1 MKNDDS
7 PGHQRADQMSGQ
19 SDVRSRFVREG
30 SYGLYQKDFDH
41 DSCGVGFVARLDG
54 QGTHTVVTDG
64 LKVLER
70 MQHRGAVG
78 GDEQTGDG
86 SGIMIRIPDDF
97 FRNEL
102 THIHLPPAGEYA
114 VGMFFLPTDKEDAKQ
129 CMDMIESICRQAGY
143 KLLAWRSVPVASGI
157 LGSFA
162 RTNEPAIVQAFI
174 ASYGTSKDAMQRQLY
189 VLRRKIEKAVAAI
202 MDTAGCFYV
211 CSLSATVIVY
221 KGMLTPRQVSQYYAD
236 LSEESLASP
245 FCIVHSRF
253 STNTLPQWRL
263 AQPFRY
269 VAHNGEFNT
278 IRANINRQRNR
289 ECFMTSRL
297 LGDDLDAVVPI
308 IDETASDS
316 AIFDNV
322 LELFVM
328 AGRSIPHVMMM
339 MIPEACSAEIPMS
352 TDKRA
357 FYEYHSPIMEPWD
370 GPAAVVFTDGRYIGA
385 TLDRNGLRP
394 ARYTI
399 TRDGLIVLASE
410 AGVLDLEESS
420 IASKGRLQPGKMFI
434 VDLRQHCIIPDNVI
448 KAKISRQHPYRRW
461 VKDSR
466 IELRGLF
473 NPSGV
478 PALEP
483 QELLKKQ
490 ILFGYS
496 DEDLKTILVPMAGQG
511 QEAIGSMGND
521 TGLAVLSDRSELFF
535 NYFRQM
541 FAQVTNPPIDPLR
554 EQVMMS
560 LESFIENASNPLDV
574 DQRQY
579 RSLKLSHPV
588 LSTRDL
594 ARIRSNAHE
603 NLAAADLDMTF
614 EPDESGRALSEA
626 MHRICSQA
634 ESLVD
639 EGISLMI
646 LTDRQSGP
654 DKIPIPS
661 LLAVSGLHQYMLERR
676 KRGGIGIIV
685 EAGDIREV
693 FHYALHLAFGC
704 DAICP
709 YLAFSTVRQLAED
722 GRLGKLSPEQAADN
736 YVNAVKKGLLKTFSR
751 MGISTLHSFFISQ
764 SFEAVGLGPEL
775 IDSYFKG
782 TISRIGGIGLKELAW
797 EAMQR
802 YRKAYPADENTPA
815 LREPGGVYRYR
826 KDSEAHYWSPNS
838 ITLLQQAVRQAD
850 YQLFKR
856 FTAYMDDQ
864 YRSNGELR
872 SLLDFVET
880 TPIPIEEV
888 EPIDTITRRFV
899 SAAMSIGSI
908 GKEAHETVAI
918 AMNRIGAKSNCGEGG
933 EDPER
938 SIALPNGDS
947 MRSRIKQIASGRFG
961 VTAEYLMN
969 ADEIQ
974 IKIAQGAKPGEG
986 GQLPGSKVTDYIAKI
1001 RHTVPNV
1008 TLISP
1013 PPHHDIYSIE
1023 DLAQLI
1029 YDVRQ
1034 VNPLASVS
1042 VKLVSE
1048 PGVGTIASGVAK
1060 AKADRVLI
1068 SGQNGGTGAAPLTAI
1083 RHVGLPW
1090 ELGLAET
1097 QQALIV
1103 NNLRHQIVLQVDGH
1117 LKTGR
1122 DLAIATLLGAEEY
1135 GFGTSLLI
1143 TLGCMM
1149 MRKCHLNTCPFGVA
1163 TQDSRLRSEFHGKAD
1178 YIVNFLRFVATEFR
1192 EYMARLGFKTVDD
1205 MVGRVDM
1212 LTCKPALEKS
1222 KGRTVDLQPLLAS
1235 DHLWN
1240 GVPRRFGGQFPR
1252 IEQTDFDKAVLTRL
1266 DEYFWQHPHP
1276 IEIELAVHNTDR
1288 TIAGALSGRIV
1299 RHFGSAGL
1307 PDGTIAVTMSGSAG
1321 QSFGAFLVPGI
1332 TLRLIGEANDYVA
1345 KGMSGG
1351 RIAIIQS
1358 PEARFR
1364 SDRNIICGNV
1374 ALYGATAGEVFINGM
1389 AGERFAVRNSG
1400 ATAVVEGI
1408 GDHGCEYMTGGTV
1421 VVLGHTGKNFA
1432 AGMSGGIAYV
1442 YDPAE
1447 MFDTHCNLDMVD
1459 LEGLWDNSDQKNLK
1473 QLIESHLAHTG
1484 SKTAQGMLDDW
1495 EAKYPQFVK
1504 VVPLEYRKVL
1514 ERMKQNEYRD
1524 DETISATEEVY
1535 HG

>member
-1 MKNDDS
+1 MAHDDS
-7 PGHQRADQMSGQ
+7 PAHQQTSQAPGQADA
-19 SDVRSRFVREG
+19 RIRFMQDG
-30 SYGLYQKDFDH
+30 SYGLCRKEFEH

-54 QGTHTVVTDG
+54 QANHAVVTDA
-64 LKVLER
+64 LKVLTR

-86 SGIMIRIPDDF
+86 SGIMILIPDQF
-97 FRNEL
+97 FRRVL
-102 THIHLPPAGEYA
+102 APVGLPPAGQYA
-114 VGMFFLPTDKEDAKQ
+114 VGMFFLPPDPAQGQRCQDSVEAT
-129 CMDMIESICRQAGY
+129 CRQAGFE
-143 KLLAWRSVPVASGI
+143 LLAWRSVPVASEV

-162 RTNEPAIVQAFI
+162 RTTEPVIAQAFL
-174 ASYGTSKDAMQRQLY
+174 STQSLGNDVLQRSLY
-189 VLRRKIEKAVAAI
+189 VLRRRIEKQLADASP
-202 MDTAGCFYV
+202 FYV

-221 KGMLTPRQVSQYYAD
+221 KGMLTPRQVGQYYPD
-236 LSEESLASP
+236 LSDEEFTSP

-263 AQPFRY
+263 AQPFRQ

-278 IRANINRQRNR
+278 IKANINRQRNR
-289 ECFMTSRL
+289 EGFMTSRL
-297 LGDDLDAVVPI
+297 LGEDLSQIIPV
-308 IDETASDS
+308 IDESASDS
-316 AIFDNV
+316 AMFDNV

-352 TDKRA
+352 ADKRA

-394 ARYTI
+394 ARYAI

-410 AGVLDLEESS
+410 AGVLDLDDST

-434 VDLRQHCIIPDNVI
+434 VDLHQHCVIPDNVI

-483 QELLKKQ
+483 QELLEKQ
-490 ILFGYS
+490 ILFGYT

-521 TGLAVLSDRSELFF
+521 TGLAVLSDQSELLF
-535 NYFRQM
+535 NYFKQM

-579 RSLKLSHPV
+579 RSLQLSHPI
-588 LSTRDL
+588 LSARDL
-594 ARIRSNAHE
+594 DRIRSNAHE
-603 NLAAADLDMTF
+603 DLAAADIDMTF
-614 EPDESGRALSEA
+614 EPDESGHSLSEA
-626 MHRICSQA
+626 MQRICRQA
-634 ESLVD
+634 EALADQGV
-639 EGISLMI
+639 SLMI
-646 LTDRQSGP
+646 LTDRQAGVG
-654 DKIPIPS
+654 KAPIPS
-661 LLAVSGLHQYMLERR
+661 LLAVSGLHQYMVERK
-676 KRGGIGIIV
+676 KRGGIGIIA

-704 DAICP
+704 DAMCP
-709 YLAFSTVRQLAED
+709 YLAFSTVRQLAEEGKL
-722 GRLGKLSPEQAADN
+722 GRLSPEQAADN

-764 SFEAVGLGPEL
+764 SFEAVGLGKDL
-775 IDSYFKG
+775 VDTYFKG
-782 TISRIGGIGLKELAW
+782 TISRIGGIGLNELAW
-797 EAMQR
+797 EVMQR
-802 YRKAYPADENTPA
+802 HGKAYPADGDKPV
-815 LREPGGVYRYR
+815 LREPGGAYRLR
-826 KDSEAHYWSPNS
+826 RDSVPHYWSPAS
-838 ITLLQQAVRQAD
+838 ITLLQQATRQAD
-850 YQLFKR
+850 YSLFKR
-856 FTAYMDDQ
+856 FSAAMDES
-864 YRSNGELR
+864 YRTNGELR
-872 SLLDFVET
+872 GLLDFAET
-880 TPIPIEEV
+880 TPVPLEEV
-888 EPIDTITRRFV
+888 EPVEAITRRFV

-908 GKEAHETVAI
+908 GREAHETVAI

-938 SIALPNGDS
+938 SIPLPNGDS
-947 MRSRIKQIASGRFG
+947 MRSRIKQVASGRFG
-961 VTAEYLMN
+961 VTTAYLMS

-974 IKIAQGAKPGEG
+974 IKMAQGAKPGEG

-1029 YDVRQ
+1029 HDVRQ
-1034 VNPLASVS
+1034 VNPRASVS

-1090 ELGLAET
+1090 ELGLAEA

-1103 NNLRHQIVLQVDGH
+1103 NNLRHHIVLQVDGH

-1163 TQDSRLRSEFHGKAD
+1163 TQDPRLRSQFHGKAD
-1178 YIVNFLRFVATEFR
+1178 YIVTFLRFVAAEFR
-1192 EYMARLGFKTVDD
+1192 EYMAQLGFRTVDE
-1205 MVGRVDM
+1205 MVGRVDV
-1212 LTCKPALEKS
+1212 LRFKPALEKH
-1222 KGRTVDLQPLLAS
+1222 KGRTVDLQALLAA
-1235 DHLWN
+1235 DHLGT
-1240 GVPRRFGGQFPR
+1240 GVQRRFGGKRP
-1252 IEQTDFDKAVLTRL
+1252 IVEQSAFDKLIQSRL
-1266 DEYFWQHPHP
+1266 DEAFWQHPSP
-1276 IEIELAVHNTDR
+1276 IKVESLVHNTDR
-1288 TIAGALSGRIV
+1288 TIAAALSGCIV
-1299 RHFGSAGL
+1299 QRFGADGL
-1307 PDGTIAVTMSGSAG
+1307 PDGTIDVTLQGSAG
-1321 QSFGAFLVPGI
+1321 QSFGAFLAPGI
-1332 TLRLIGEANDYVA
+1332 TLRLIGEANDYVG

-1351 RIAIIQS
+1351 RIVIAQ
-1358 PEARFR
+1358 PPAARFR

-1374 ALYGATAGEVFINGM
+1374 ALYGATSGEVFINGM

-1400 ATAVVEGI
+1400 STAVVEGV

-1421 VVLGHTGKNFA
+1421 VVLGQTGKNFA

-1447 MFDTHCNLDMVD
+1447 LFDTRCNLDMVD
-1459 LEGLWDNSDQKNLK
+1459 LEGLWDSADQKNLK
-1473 QLIESHLAHTG
+1473 RLIEAHLLYTG
-1484 SKTAQGMLDDW
+1484 SKTALGILDDW

-1514 ERMKQNEYRD
+1514 ERMKQNENRD
-1524 DETISATEEVY
+1524 DETVSATEEVY